1 MNQKV
6 LLMAIVAIALL
17 ASACTLVEPGYTGI
31 KVNLHG
37 EGRGV
42 SQEDIVT
49 GRVYYNPWTTNIYQ
63 FPHFVQQF
71 TWTKDSM
78 QGSRNDDS
86 ITFNSIEGVVINA
99 DIFIAY
105 AFEAEKVP
113 QIFEEFRQEAEVIT
127 QGYVRGQVRDAYSRA
142 AATMPIIQIYGA
154 GKGKLLTTVITDL
167 RSNLGPKGF
176 RFDNVSF
183 VGALRVPENVKASI
197 DRVIQAQNE
206 AEEAQA
212 RVAQRE
218 AEARQ
223 NVALAEGDLKSAL
236 LHAKA
241 NIALAA
247 SITPTL
253 VEYEALQVE
262 RAKVEVE
269 SQRVEVLKAEW
280 DGALPRAV
288 FSGGGALLNMS
299 MGE

>member
-1 MNQKV
+1 MNRRIA
-6 LLMAIVAIALL
+6 LMALVAIALL
-17 ASACTLVEPGYTGI
+17 TSACTRIEPGYTGI

-42 SQEDIVT
+42 SPEDIVT

-71 TWTKDSM
+71 TWTQSATE
-78 QGSRNDDS
+78 GSTNDDS
-86 ITFNSIEGVVINA
+86 ITFNSIEGVVVNA

-105 AFEAEKVP
+105 AFEAEMVP
-113 QIFEEFRQEAEVIT
+113 NIFEEFRQEADVIT
-127 QGYVRGQVRDAYSRA
+127 QGYVRGQVRDAFSRA
-142 AATMPIIQIYGA
+142 GATMPIIQIYGA
-154 GKGKLLTTVITDL
+154 GKGKLLKTVIDDV
-167 RSNLGPKGF
+167 RANLGPKGF

-223 NVALAEGDLKSAL
+223 NVALAEGDYKAAL

-253 VEYEALQVE
+253 VEYEKLQMMKE
-262 RAKVEVE
+262 K
-269 SQRVEVLKAEW
+269 W
-280 DGALPRAV
+280 DGVMPRAML
-288 FSGGGALLNMS
+288 SDGGALLSMS

>member
-1 MNQKV
+1 
-6 LLMAIVAIALL
+6 MALVAIALL
-17 ASACTLVEPGYTGI
+17 TSGCMDRIEPGYTGI

-49 GRVYYNPWTTNIYQ
+49 GRVYYNPWTTSIYE

-71 TWTKDSM
+71 TWTQDPT
-78 QGSRNDDS
+78 QGSKNDDS
-86 ITFNSIEGVVINA
+86 ITFNSVKGVVINA

-105 AFEAEKVP
+105 AFEAKMVP
-113 QIFEEFRQEAEVIT
+113 NIFETFRQEADVIT
-127 QGYVRGQVRDAYSRA
+127 QGYVRGQVRDAFTRA
-142 AATMPIIQIYGA
+142 ASTMPIIQIYGE
-154 GKGKLLTTVITDL
+154 GKSRLLETVISDL

-183 VGALRVPENVKASI
+183 VGALRLPENVTKSI
-197 DRVIQAQNE
+197 DRVIEAQNE
-206 AEEAQA
+206 AAEAQA

-223 NVALAEGDLKSAL
+223 NVALAEGDYKAAL

-253 VEYEALQVE
+253 VEYEKLQMMK
-262 RAKVEVE
+262 AK
-269 SQRVEVLKAEW
+269 W
-280 DGALPRAV
+280 DGVMPRAML
-288 FSGGGALLNMS
+288 SNGGALLSLS